1 MSTLMLVLVVLAV
14 VIALLLIGGFLAS
27 RRRYDAADYVRHVA
41 EADEALELAR
51 AADKGWDREALD
63 EAARR
68 ALASERPGWSFDEVH
83 LVLVD
88 DRPGVAEDSAHLVAT
103 GPEGNARVILRRH
116 EGAWTL
122 DRVE

>member
-1 MSTLMLVLVVLAV
+1 MSTLTIVLVVLAL
-14 VIALLLIGGFLAS
+14 VIALLVVGGFLAT
-27 RRRYDAADYVRHVA
+27 RRRYDAADYARHVA

-103 GPEGNARVILRRH
+103 GSEGEARVTLRRH
-116 EGAWTL
+116 QGDWTL